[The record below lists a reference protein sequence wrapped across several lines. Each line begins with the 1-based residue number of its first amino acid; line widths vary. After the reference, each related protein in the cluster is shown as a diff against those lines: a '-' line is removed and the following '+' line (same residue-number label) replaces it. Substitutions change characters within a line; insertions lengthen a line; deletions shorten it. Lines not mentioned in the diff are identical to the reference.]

1 MGVLVLVASVA
12 ACTSSPDQAAPPST
26 FGAGSPWQGSFTSV
40 ALPAPVNSL
49 TALECV
55 NALRCWAVGSTVGVG
70 GAPNGAAIITT
81 ADGGVRWSTQVI
93 PPTVGYLSAIACSD
107 PRHCTAVGQAG
118 QTSDGQSVVI
128 ATSDAGGSWTQAQ
141 TPPGTLDVTAVSC
154 QPDRRCLAIGSTAA
168 GGVALVSTS
177 AGSTWT
183 MQGALPP
190 NITGANDISCSN
202 AQTCWVTAQT
212 VLNPDHVSGAIA
224 VTTDGGSSWA
234 TEAIPNGVGI
244 LNGVSC
250 LVGSPT
256 GAGALPT
263 TSTVPTTAP
272 PSATPTAAPPSA
284 TPTAAPP
291 SATPTTAAFGVAGIN
306 CTVVGTT
313 ATSFDAGRS
322 GQGVIL
328 TTGNGGAT
336 WTNQT
341 VPTAASLMDV
351 SCTGIGSCVGVG
363 SSVSSSSEAGLAV
376 LSGSPQHPWQRP
388 AMVGA
393 PQPLTAVSCQSS
405 SQCVVV
411 GESILEY
418 LAG

>member
-1 MGVLVLVASVA
+1 M
-12 ACTSSPDQAAPPST
+12 
-26 FGAGSPWQGSFTSV
+26 GSFASV

-55 NALRCWAVGSTVGVG
+55 NAMRCWAVGSTVGVG

-141 TPPGTLDVTAVSC
+141 TPPGIVDVTAVSC

-183 MQGALPP
+183 MQGALPS

-202 AQTCWVTAQT
+202 DQTCWVTAQT

-224 VTTDGGSSWA
+224 VTTDGG
-234 TEAIPNGVGI
+234 V
-244 LNGVSC
+244 
-250 LVGSPT
+250 LVGDRGHTQRRRDPQRRLLPGRLSDRRRCTAHHLDSADDHRRAVSPH
-256 GAGALPT
+256 LRRQRRPRRPRRPRR
-263 TSTVPTTAP
+263 S
-272 PSATPTAAPPSA
+272 
-284 TPTAAPP
+284 P
-291 SATPTTAAFGVAGIN
+291 SATPTTAR
-306 CTVVGTT
+306 
-313 ATSFDAGRS
+313 GRRRRD
-322 GQGVIL
+322 QL
-328 TTGNGGAT
+328 RGGGDHGYLARS
-336 WTNQT
+336 
-341 VPTAASLMDV
+341 PDGPARE
-351 SCTGIGSCVGVG
+351 
-363 SSVSSSSEAGLAV
+363 SSSPPTMAV
-376 LSGSPQHPWQRP
+376 PPGPTRRSPPRP
-388 AMVGA
+388 
-393 PQPLTAVSCQSS
+393 P
-405 SQCVVV
+405 
-411 GESILEY
+411 
-418 LAG
+418 